1 MPYGWVGRVLHVDL
15 TRRKTVKLPLNW
27 EDIKLF
33 IGGRGLNA
41 ITLFR
46 NLKPGVDP
54 LSPDNVL
61 CFGTSPL
68 TGTASPIGSGRFNVS
83 AKSPLT
89 GGFGDSNCGGFW
101 SPELKYAGYDQIVIF
116 GRAEKPVYIWIDD
129 DEVEIRDAKQLWGLD
144 NYETYNS
151 ILEEVDD
158 PDIHIVS
165 IGIAGEKLVRFAN
178 ILSDAYRA
186 AGRTGMGAVMG
197 SKNLKAIAVRGTGG
211 VKVANPEKL
220 LELIPKYVEILY
232 SDWFSKLFSEQGSM
246 CLVRIYNDLGALV
259 TRNFQEGYFQPIEE
273 LLGDF
278 YVRKYEVKSRACFS
292 CPLHCA
298 SYWKI
303 KDGPLTGLSAPKI
316 EFGIVMNYTTRLGI
330 PNLEVGLK
338 CIDLLNRYGLDSIST
353 GAVIGFAMECYEKGI
368 LTSNNTEG
376 LKLEW
381 GNEEV
386 VPEIVRKIAFRE
398 GLGDIL
404 AEGSKIA
411 AEKIGRGAEKYAIH
425 TKGLEH
431 IECDPRGLQAF
442 GLGYATST
450 RGADHLRAL
459 PAFEYTL
466 SPEQAEK
473 LFGTSK
479 AADRFAT
486 EGKAAMVK
494 WFEEV
499 RAFTDA
505 IEACKFITRTGLIWP
520 EVQVE
525 ILNAVTGLHLTAQDA
540 LLIGERIVNVEKAFN
555 VREGMTRHD
564 DSLPERFLNE
574 PLPSGPSKGHVC
586 DLKIMLDEYYTLRGW
601 DAKTGLPTRKKLEE
615 LTLVEIA
622 EDLERLGKLPQ

>member
-1 MPYGWVGRVLHVDL
+1 MPYGWMGKVLHVDL
-15 TRRKTVKLPLNW
+15 TRGKAVKLPLNW
-27 EDIKLF
+27 EDVKLF

-61 CFGTSPL
+61 CFATGPL

-101 SPELKYAGYDQIVIF
+101 APELKYAGYDQVVVL
-116 GRAEKPVYIWIDD
+116 GKAEKPVYIWIDD
-129 DEVEIRDAKQLWGLD
+129 DEVEIRDAKHLWGLD
-144 NYETYNS
+144 NYETYKS
-151 ILEEVDD
+151 ILEEVGD
-158 PDIHIVS
+158 PDVHLVS
-165 IGIAGEKLVRFAN
+165 IGIAGENLVRFAN

-211 VKVANPEKL
+211 VKVANPDRL
-220 LELIPKYVEILY
+220 LELIPKYIEILY

-246 CLVRIYNDLGALV
+246 CLVKIYNDLGTLV
-259 TRNFQEGYFQPIEE
+259 TKNFQEGYFEPIER

-278 YVRKYEVKSRACFS
+278 YVKKYEVKSRACFS

-298 SYWKI
+298 SFWEI
-303 KDGPLTGLSAPKI
+303 RDGPFTGLSAPKI

-330 PNLEVGLK
+330 PNIEVGLK

-353 GAVIGFAMECYEKGI
+353 GAVIGFAMECYTKGI
-368 LTSNNTEG
+368 LTDKDTDG
-376 LKLEW
+376 LRLEW
-381 GNEEV
+381 GNEKV
-386 VPEIVRKIAFRE
+386 VPEIIRKIAFRE

-404 AEGSKIA
+404 AEGSKRA

-459 PAFEYTL
+459 PAFEYTI
-466 SPEQAEK
+466 SPDKAEK

-525 ILNAVTGLHLTAQDA
+525 VLNAVTGLNLTAQDA
-540 LLIGERIVNVEKAFN
+540 LIIGERIVNVEKAFN
-555 VREGMTRHD
+555 VREGMTRQD
-564 DSLPERFLNE
+564 DSLPERFLKE

-586 DLKIMLDEYYTLRGW
+586 RLEEMLDEYYMLRGW
-601 DAKTGLPTRKKLEE
+601 DVKTGLPTRKKLEE
-615 LTLVEIA
+615 LNLVEIA
-622 EDLERLGKLPQ
+622 EDLEKMGKIP